1 MKNIN
6 KYKNMNDLNKCTNF
20 EFDFD
25 SSDFIQL
32 AKVWYSGTEMK
43 LCLKKEEEKHQREL
57 RRKKLERIMK

>member
-6 KYKNMNDLNKCTNF
+6 KYKNMNDLNKYTNF

-25 SSDFIQL
+25 SSDFI
-32 AKVWYSGTEMK
+32 AKVWYSGTEMW
-43 LCLKKEEEKHQREL
+43 LKKEKEKHQREL